1 MVDFVVVVALIH
13 EGEALGKGVGVDT
26 PGDGAVHEDLPH
38 GEHVHRQEGKVGEV
52 AVVLGD
58 QYLLEIA
65 ELFLVVLFRSW
76 WGTIKLSN
84 CGI

>member
-38 GEHVHRQEGKVGEV
+38 GEHVHR
-52 AVVLGD
+52 
-58 QYLLEIA
+58 
-65 ELFLVVLFRSW
+65 
-76 WGTIKLSN
+76 
-84 CGI
+84 

>member
-1 MVDFVVVVALIH
+1 M
-13 EGEALGKGVGVDT
+13 
-26 PGDGAVHEDLPH
+26 
-38 GEHVHRQEGKVGEV
+38 GEV

-84 CGI
+84 CGM